1 MADGSS
7 TISAMI
13 EPFLKQVRSPT
24 ATSQHIKNA
33 AFSLGEYVGIPLLYL
48 AATPLLVQRLGLD
61 LYGLWMLINS
71 IVGISGVLNFGFGD
85 ATLRFVSMYRGRGEA
100 TSIVRGIRT
109 AYGVSTPIALLALA
123 QRFSPTVN
131 KTMFSCM
138 ALRVRTW
145 AWTLE

>member
-48 AATPLLVQRLGLD
+48 AATPLLVWRLGLD
-61 LYGLWMLINS
+61 LYGLWKLINS
-71 IVGISGVLNFGFGD
+71 SVVMAGTLNFGVGD
-85 ATLRFVSMYRGRGEA
+85 STLRFVSMCRGRGETA
-100 TSIVRGIRT
+100 SIVREIRT
-109 AYGVSTPIALLALA
+109 TYAVSLLIALVADLMPWLCATTRDEL
-123 QRFSPTVN
+123 V
-131 KTMFSCM
+131 
-138 ALRVRTW
+138 
-145 AWTLE
+145 